1 MTHTAFDPFSTG
13 ARDEDPYAI
22 YRQLRDE
29 TPFYHDERWDLW
41 VLSRFEDVQNA
52 LRDWKTFSQEPD
64 VDIDGFMEDLLDADG
79 NILVMDPPRHDEL
92 RKLVTQTGAFTPSSI
107 RSLEPR
113 ITELVD
119 GFIDRFIDRG
129 AADLVEEFSYVL
141 PLSVGP
147 VFVGFPAED
156 LPLIDT
162 WQRPTQVR
170 TPGVRGIPPEAF
182 DGAAKIRAY
191 IDDLV
196 TQRRAHPTGDLVSKL
211 VDAEI
216 NGAKLGSEAAGL
228 TFILFEASIDTTSGL
243 LSNGLYHLARH
254 PEQRRRLIE
263 DPSLIPNAVEEI
275 LRYDM
280 PVQFNARTLTS
291 DFTAHGVTAPAGSRV
306 IVLFGSANRD
316 ERQFADPD
324 TFDVGRTIKRHLGFG
339 EGIHFCIGAPL
350 ARLEAKVAL
359 ERFLARVP
367 EFALDG
373 PPDRIVKQNLRGFAH
388 LPIRF

>member
-1 MTHTAFDPFSTG
+1 MTVTAFDPFSTG
-13 ARDEDPYAI
+13 ARDEDPYRV

-41 VLSRFEDVQNA
+41 VLSRFDDVQNA

-107 RSLEPR
+107 RALEPR

-119 GFIDRFIDRG
+119 GFIDRFAGRG
-129 AADLVEEFSYVL
+129 TADLVEEFTYIL

-156 LPLIDT
+156 LPMIDT

-170 TPGVRGIPPEAF
+170 TPGHRGIPPEAF
-182 DGAAKIRAY
+182 DAAAKIRAY

-196 TQRRAHPTGDLVSKL
+196 ERRRAHPTGDLVSKI
-211 VDAEI
+211 VEAEI
-216 NGAKLGSEAAGL
+216 DGKKLGSEAAGL

-243 LSNGLYHLARH
+243 LSNGLYHLARR
-254 PEQRRRLIE
+254 PEQRRRLVE
-263 DPSLIPNAVEEI
+263 HPELIPNAVEEI

-280 PVQFNARTLTS
+280 PVQFNARTLTR
-291 DFTAHGVTAPAGSRV
+291 DFEAHGVTAPAGARV

-316 ERQFADPD
+316 ERQFSDPD
-324 TFDVGRTIKRHLGFG
+324 TFDVGRSIKRHLGFG

-359 ERFLARVP
+359 ERLLARIP
-367 EFALDG
+367 DFELDG
-373 PPDRIVKQNLRGFAH
+373 APERIVKQNLRGFAH
-388 LPIRF
+388 LPVRF